1 MTTTIAYKNQE
12 RQLRRALNKHGYSL
26 HRSRKPISIDNM
38 GEYMIVDIFSNSV
51 AAGSRFDLSLTDVA
65 DWFREMCQE

>member
-1 MTTTIAYKNQE
+1 MTTTTVNKKQE

-26 HRSRKPISIDNM
+26 RRSRKPISIDNM

-51 AAGSRFDLSLTDVA
+51 AGGSRFDLSLADVA
-65 DWFREMCQE
+65 DWLHEMCQE

>member
-1 MTTTIAYKNQE
+1 MTTTIANKNQE
-12 RQLRRALNKHGYSL
+12 QKLRRALNKHGYSL
-26 HRSRKPISIDNM
+26 RRSRKPISIDNM

-65 DWFREMCQE
+65 DWLREMCQK

>member
-12 RQLRRALNKHGYSL
+12 QQLRRALNKHGYSL
-26 HRSRKPISIDNM
+26 RRSRKPISIDNM

-51 AAGSRFDLSLTDVA
+51 AAGSRFDLSLSDVA
-65 DWFREMCQE
+65 DWFHEMCQE

>member
-12 RQLRRALNKHGYSL
+12 QQLRRALNKHGYSL
-26 HRSRKPISIDNM
+26 RRSRKPISIDNM

-51 AAGSRFDLSLTDVA
+51 AAGFRFDLSLTDVA
-65 DWFREMCQE
+65 DWLHEMCQE

>member
-12 RQLRRALNKHGYSL
+12 QQLRRALNKHGYSL
-26 HRSRKPISIDNM
+26 RKSQKPISIDNM

-51 AAGSRFDLSLTDVA
+51 AAGARYDYTLDDVA
-65 DWFREMCQE
+65 DWIHEVCQE